1 MKKVLF
7 IIWSHSFGGGAEA
20 LLTTIVNQ
28 LNPQKYEIGIIE
40 IYRAN
45 IKKEPVN
52 SNIKVYDSITWEGD
66 PEYRKKIYYI
76 YNAPDEM
83 IRRYIPSDYDLYVS
97 FNYQLPSFL
106 LPNGTRNIAWIHGA
120 IFDLSEN
127 GMEQYRFLQ
136 SRAFKKVK
144 KIISISDVTTKSILE
159 LFPHYADKIAEVYN
173 SINIKK
179 IREKAQD
186 PVATTLNHPA
196 VIYVGRFDENKNPI
210 RMVDIF
216 NSVAREVENTHLYFL
231 GKGELESEVRKKVS
245 EYGLQEQVHFL
256 GYMENPFSVIKQA
269 DVCCMTSKSEG
280 FPMSLLE
287 SVALHVPF
295 VSTEVGGAQILANGG
310 RCGRVY
316 RTNEEAVKFIVEI
329 LGTSKELLTRE
340 CDESI
345 SRFDLEVY
353 ISKIEHL
360 FDEVLNSEADLGIQ
374 KTWNIVQSTGEL
386 EDRDYY
392 YCFLEELIEKGKK
405 IILYGAGDIGRNYYR
420 YIKEKGYWDLVAWV
434 DAAAEKY
441 RSTGSDVQDID
452 VITHME
458 YDIILIAVMEKRT
471 ARSIRMNLCERGISI
486 ERIYWTAPTFYIQM
500 DNLNY

>member
-52 SNIKVYDSITWEGD
+52 SNIKVYDSITWKGD

-136 SRAFKKVK
+136 SRAFEKVK
-144 KIISISDVTTKSILE
+144 KIISISDVTTKSIQE
-159 LFPHYADKIAEVYN
+159 LFPHYADKIVEVYN
-173 SINIKK
+173 SININTV
-179 IREKAQD
+179 REKAQD
-186 PVATTLNHPA
+186 PAATILNHPA

-216 NSVAREVENTHLYFL
+216 NSVAREVENIHLYFL

-256 GYMENPFSVIKQA
+256 GYMENPFPVIKQA

-295 VSTEVGGAQILANGG
+295 VSTEVGGARILTNEG
-310 RCGRVY
+310 RCGRVC
-316 RTNEEAVKFIVEI
+316 RTNEEAVVGITEI
-329 LGTSKELLTRE
+329 LGTSKELLAKE
-340 CDESI
+340 CEKSI

-353 ISKIEHL
+353 ISRIERL
-360 FDEVLNSEADLGIQ
+360 FDEVLNSEFDLVGKQ
-374 KTWNIVQSTGEL
+374 TWDIVQSTGDL

-392 YCFLEELIEKGKK
+392 YCFPKELIENGKK
-405 IILYGAGDIGRNYYR
+405 IILYGAGDIGRNYYH
-420 YIKEKGYWDLVAWV
+420 YIMEKGYWSLVAWV

-441 RSTGSDVQDID
+441 RKMGSNVQDIED
-452 VITHME
+452 ITYME
-458 YDIILIAVMEKRT
+458 YDVILIAVMEDKV
-471 ARSIRMNLCERGISI
+471 AQSIRRNLCECGISND
-486 ERIYWTAPTFYIQM
+486 RICWTVPTFYTWEKE
-500 DNLNY
+500 